1 MLSRWITGIAGG
13 ASVLLVL
20 AIAFAML
27 ATRYEFV
34 GKLAGFSAL
43 MMLAEVALIV
53 AALGALGVVVALCKR
68 RAMQGRAAPII
79 AALLALGI
87 GGGYAAFVE
96 RWMAA
101 ADEIPLLHDISTHL
115 SDPPQFT
122 KLALRK
128 DNLKGVAS
136 TEAWAQ
142 RHREGYPEIK
152 TVASQLPA
160 PQLWS
165 IANTLVQSRGWVVA
179 RSDASTL
186 EIEAI
191 DHTSFLRFRD
201 NVVIRVRAQGAGSE
215 LDIRSVS
222 EVGTSDLG
230 INAKRIRVFIA
241 ELKK

>member
-1 MLSRWITGIAGG
+1 
-13 ASVLLVL
+13 
-20 AIAFAML
+20 
-27 ATRYEFV
+27 V

-53 AALGALGVVVALCKR
+53 AALGALGVVVALWKR
-68 RAMQGRAAPII
+68 RALQGRAAPIL

-87 GGGYAAFVE
+87 GGCYAAFVE
-96 RWMAA
+96 HWMAA
-101 ADEIPLLHDISTHL
+101 VDEFPLLHDISTHL
-115 SDPPQFT
+115 SDPPQFS

-128 DNLKGVAS
+128 DNLKGVS
-136 TEAWAQ
+136 SMEAWAQ

-160 PQLWS
+160 AQLWS
-165 IANTLVQSRGWVVA
+165 NANALVLARGWVVT
-179 RSDASTL
+179 RSDVSTL

-201 NVVIRVRAQGAGSE
+201 NVVIRVRAQGAESV
-215 LDIRSVS
+215 LDMRSVS

-230 INAKRIRVFIA
+230 MNAKRIRTFIA